1 VAERKASHFGLY
13 LLILAMTLMWSANYI
28 TSKIALRDFPP
39 LLLVGL
45 RNAMAAAMMLAVYVR
60 YLRNGGSVPHRRD
73 FPKLIGLGLVGIA
86 INQMLF
92 VSGMALTTVA
102 HAAITIGLT
111 PMVVLMLAAAIGQ
124 ERLSAARM
132 AGMAVALAGVAVL
145 QLAPDN
151 AKGASL
157 LGDVLVFSGGFL
169 FALFTVHSKAQ
180 ATRIDG
186 ITLNTFAYVSG
197 AAALLPVTVWLSLGH
212 PFERVTGA
220 AWLRWDLPWCAT

>member
-1 VAERKASHFGLY
+1 
-13 LLILAMTLMWSANYI
+13 
-28 TSKIALRDFPP
+28 
-39 LLLVGL
+39 
-45 RNAMAAAMMLAVYVR
+45 
-60 YLRNGGSVPHRRD
+60 
-73 FPKLIGLGLVGIA
+73 LIGLGLVGIA

-220 AWLRWDLPWCAT
+220 AWLSLVYMAVGPSVVCYLIFYHALSHISASRVSAFAYLQPLIATVIAVPTLGEYPSGALLAGGILVLSGVCMAERL